1 MTPRQYLSYFNYDD
15 RLINGEFYAP
25 DPITLDPGDKVG
37 VVLFNLG
44 GPYKR
49 ADVAPFLYNLF
60 MDPAIID
67 MPLKGSWRHYLATFI
82 AKSRGRKVVQDYEA
96 IGGGSPI
103 NRISQEQ
110 ASALEGHLNETYGR
124 GAGISFRTYVAMRYW
139 HPTSEEAVRRMQQ
152 DGITKVL
159 LLPLYPQYSKTSSGS
174 SLMYWWTLE
183 QRSEIPYWPTS
194 FVYEYAANPKYIQA
208 ISERIDEGLQ
218 RFPREV
224 RAEVELVFS
233 AHGTPLREMRDRH
246 DPYCCH
252 IHRSVEQVMALRRYD
267 RPFHVAFQSKVGPA
281 EWLSPSL
288 PNKLKE
294 MAQAGRKAVL
304 VNPMGFVCD
313 HVGTQF
319 ELDMEVREQAEG
331 FGITQYEVTRGL
343 NSHPLFIEALGEV
356 VAAQLRLPSSD
367 GVLGTGDGAPATRA
381 GYPLRPW
388 KERPFFRDGES
399 CRRCPHCT
407 ATVDARSWTTCT
419 SEPLPIMDPPRV
431 EPGMFEPGTETS

>member
-1 MTPRQYLSYFNYDD
+1 MTPRQFLTYYQYDD
-15 RLINGEFYAP
+15 RLISGAFYAS
-25 DPITLDPGDKVG
+25 DPLALEHGDKVG

-67 MPLKGSWRHYLATFI
+67 IPLKGSWRHWLATFI
-82 AKSRGRKVVQDYEA
+82 AKTRGRKLRQDYEA

-103 NRISQEQ
+103 NRLTQEQ
-110 ASALEGHLNETYGR
+110 ATELESHLNEVYGR
-124 GAGISFRTYVAMRYW
+124 SAGVSFRTYVAMRYW

-159 LLPLYPQYSKTSSGS
+159 LLPMYPQYSKTSAGS
-174 SLMYWWTLE
+174 SFLYWWTLE
-183 QRSEIPYWPTS
+183 QANEIPYWPTS
-194 FVYEYAANPKYIQA
+194 YVYEYAANPKYIQA

-218 RFPREV
+218 RFPREI
-224 RAEVELVFS
+224 RGDVELVFS
-233 AHGTPLREMRDRH
+233 AHGTPIREMRDRH

-252 IHRSVEQVMALRRYD
+252 IHRSVEQVMALRGYD
-267 RPFHVAFQSKVGPA
+267 RPHHVGFQSKVGPA

-288 PNKLKE
+288 PGKLKE
-294 MAQAGRKAVL
+294 LAQAGRKAVL

-331 FGITQYEVTRGL
+331 YGITHYEVTRGL
-343 NSHPLFIEALGEV
+343 NNHPLFIEALGEV
-356 VAAQLRLPSSD
+356 VVSQIRMPAGEGAMGS
-367 GVLGTGDGAPATRA
+367 GDGAPATRE
-381 GYPLRPW
+381 GYPLRPLN
-388 KERPFFRDGES
+388 ELPRFDASEA
-399 CRRCPHCT
+399 CRRCQQCDASVEAKKWT
-407 ATVDARSWTTCT
+407 APVPRPVLPVVDPSKTQ
-419 SEPLPIMDPPRV
+419 D
-431 EPGMFEPGTETS
+431 